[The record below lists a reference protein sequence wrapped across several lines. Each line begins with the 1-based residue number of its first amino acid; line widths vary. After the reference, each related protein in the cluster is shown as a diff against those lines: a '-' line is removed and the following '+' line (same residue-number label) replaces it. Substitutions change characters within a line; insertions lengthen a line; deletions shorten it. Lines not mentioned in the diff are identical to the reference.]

1 MASTEM
7 RQADVNGIVSL
18 RKWDKGLRELERV
31 CAVIAVVAFS
41 AALASVVHAQGS
53 EPRLLVPAPGST
65 VPPAPVPGG
74 AVPPQG
80 ATPAAPQSVGPPS
93 PATATPATARLE
105 VRMTQLE
112 QDLRTVTG
120 RLEEVSYQLRR
131 LDDRLN
137 KVAADMEYRLSQA
150 KAGSESGAG
159 ATESAREGSA
169 AGAVAAG
176 GGAVASTPRPP
187 SEVPPPDTEPSK
199 GRGAAP
205 GAGAPATPPTASVPP
220 KTPREQYARAFSL
233 LEKRNYEEAGAGFS
247 EFLKSSPGDPLADNA
262 RYWLG
267 ETYYARGEYARSA
280 EIFLDGYE
288 KNKTGPKAPD
298 TLLKLGLSLAALDKK
313 KEACASFRELNR
325 AFPNAPGAVKE
336 RAAEESKRLG
346 CP

>member
-1 MASTEM
+1 MSGT
-7 RQADVNGIVSL
+7 ISL
-18 RKWDKGLRELERV
+18 RKLDKGLRKLERV
-31 CAVIAVVAFS
+31 FGVIAVVGLS
-41 AALASVVHAQGS
+41 AAAASLAHAQGS
-53 EPRLLVPAPGST
+53 EPRLLVPAPDST

-80 ATPAAPQSVGPPS
+80 ASPTAAQPVGPPPL
-93 PATATPATARLE
+93 PATPSTARLE

-112 QDLRTVTG
+112 QDLRTITG
-120 RLEEVSYQLRR
+120 RLEEVSYQLRK

-137 KVAADMEYRLSQA
+137 KVTADMEYRLSQV

-159 ATESAREGSA
+159 ATETSAREGSA

-187 SEVPPPDTEPSK
+187 SEVSPPDSEPAK
-199 GRGAAP
+199 ARGAAP
-205 GAGAPATPPTASVPP
+205 GAGAPATSQTASLPP

-336 RAAEESKRLG
+336 RATEESKRLN

>member
-1 MASTEM
+1 VSGT
-7 RQADVNGIVSL
+7 ISL
-18 RKWDKGLRELERV
+18 RQYDKGLHMLMRV
-31 CAVIAVVAFS
+31 WLMRVWGVVAIVGLS
-41 AALASVVHAQGS
+41 AAATSAAHAQGS
-53 EPRLLVPAPGST
+53 EPRLLVPMPGST

-74 AVPPQG
+74 AVPQQG
-80 ATPAAPQSVGPPS
+80 AIPAPQPVAPSPS
-93 PATATPATARLE
+93 PAGTPATARLE

-112 QDLRTVTG
+112 QDLRSVTG
-120 RLEEVSYQLRR
+120 RLEEVSYQLRK

-137 KVAADMEYRLSQA
+137 KIAADMDYRLSQV
-150 KAGSESGAG
+150 KAGAEGGAA
-159 ATESAREGSA
+159 ATDTSVREGSA

-187 SEVPPPDTEPSK
+187 GEAPSADTEAAK
-199 GRGAAP
+199 AKGAAP
-205 GAGAPATPPTASVPP
+205 AAGPPASSQTASLPP

-247 EFLKSSPGDPLADNA
+247 EFLKSSPDDPLADNA

-267 ETYYARGEYARSA
+267 ESYYARGQYARSA

-336 RAAEESKRLG
+336 RASEESKRLS
-346 CP
+346 CA

>member
-1 MASTEM
+1 VSGT
-7 RQADVNGIVSL
+7 ISL
-18 RKWDKGLRELERV
+18 REYGTGWRNVQRLLV
-31 CAVIAVVAFS
+31 LVAVVALS
-41 AALASVVHAQGS
+41 AAVASEAHAQGS

-65 VPPAPVPGG
+65 LPPAPFPGG
-74 AVPPQG
+74 ALPPQG
-80 ATPAAPQSVGPPS
+80 ATPAGPQPVTPS
-93 PATATPATARLE
+93 PPPAASPATARLE

-120 RLEEVSYQLRR
+120 RLEEVSYQLRK

-137 KVAADMEYRLSQA
+137 KVAADMDYRLSQV
-150 KAGSESGAG
+150 KAGAEGGAAAG
-159 ATESAREGSA
+159 EAPAREG
-169 AGAVAAG
+169 AGVAAG
-176 GGAVASTPRPP
+176 GGAVASTPRPR
-187 SEVPPPDTEPSK
+187 SEVPPADTEPAK
-199 GRGAAP
+199 AGGAAP
-205 GAGAPATPPTASVPP
+205 PAGPPASSQTAGLPP

-247 EFLKSSPGDPLADNA
+247 EFLKSSPDDPLADNA

-280 EIFLDGYE
+280 EIFLNAYE

-298 TLLKLGLSLAALDKK
+298 ILLKLGLSLAGLDKK

-336 RAAEESKRLG
+336 RAAEESKRLN
-346 CP
+346 CS